1 MDKNEKNIIS
11 DFYKKDE
18 RNKRDTRMP
27 LFVGSVINLNG
38 APVPTGEGEFAHLS
52 WANAEGVDLSLN
64 HTGRRGNGLDLVGDT
79 DEKRNLAL
87 FDKVLAAVST
97 GKTFPIKI
105 TAIKERIRT
114 YDGVPNAVSYY
125 FFAEA
130 E

>member
-18 RNKRDTRMP
+18 RFKRDTKMP

-38 APVPTGEGEFAHLS
+38 APVPLGEGEFKHLS
-52 WANAEGVDLSLN
+52 WANAEGIDLSLA

-87 FDKVLAAVST
+87 FDKVLAAVSA
-97 GKTFPIKI
+97 GKTFPIKVK
-105 TAIKERIRT
+105 AIKDRVRS
-114 YDGVPNAVSYY
+114 YDGVPNMVSYY
-125 FFAEA
+125 FFTEG